1 MSTLVE
7 SPAKPKLKF
16 RPAYRPTTALAQSV
30 KFREALMEVYLTD
43 GRIISVPILWFPL
56 LHEATPE
63 QRDRYEIGGGGVS
76 LHWSD
81 IDEDI
86 SVAGLLAGADL
97 QPA

>member
-97 QPA
+97 QSA

>member
-1 MSTLVE
+1 MSTLLE
-7 SPAKPKLKF
+7 SLSKPKLKF
-16 RPAYRPTTALAQSV
+16 RPAYRPTTALAKIV
-30 KFREALMEVYLTD
+30 KFRDELMEVHLTD

-56 LHEATPE
+56 LYEATAE

-76 LHWSD
+76 VHWPE

-97 QPA
+97 QSA